1 MKRFT
6 QFVCVLLILSTVLAM
21 PAAAAGTRSID
32 ESSYFMA
39 ELAYLVVSGTDV
51 DIWIEVDAKGMMD
64 ELGAKSITV
73 QRSSDKKSWTDMK
86 TYTKEDYPE
95 LVTTNTFTHDAHVP
109 YTATSGYYYRA
120 KVWFYAKNSK
130 GTGITSYYTDAE
142 YI

>member
-6 QFVCVLLILSTVLAM
+6 QFVCLLLILSTVLVM
-21 PAAAAGTRSID
+21 PAAAATRSIE
-32 ESSYFMA
+32 ESSYFMS
-39 ELAYLVVSGTDV
+39 ELSYLVVSGTDV
-51 DIWIEVDAKGMMD
+51 DIWIEVTAMGTMD

-95 LVTTNTFTHDAHVP
+95 LVTTNTFSHYANVP